1 MCTKA
6 EPCEEENILQVQW
19 EHRAE
24 ILAVLGTGTCY
35 IGKNSHQPPSTLSC
49 FSLPPSA
56 SSTIPKPVWVLM
68 PFPVEHHQPPAE
80 RHHYVF
86 LSMSSPIMKNM
97 AFPQPPSTLS
107 TIHLY
112 FCLGHLGRY
121 IQHPVCSVYPLLF
134 IPSSQLPR
142 YLALLYLSPKEP
154 INSEHPAFSW
164 VHSLLFNN
172 TTPYFK

>member
-6 EPCEEENILQVQW
+6 EPCEEETILQEQL

-56 SSTIPKPVWVLM
+56 SSTIPKPAWVLM
-68 PFPVEHHQPPAE
+68 PFPVTSHPLSTSPLRLSE
-80 RHHYVF
+80 YVF
-86 LSMSSPIMKNM
+86 PHHEEYGFSPTP
-97 AFPQPPSTLS
+97 FHSPPCIS
-107 TIHLY
+107 

-121 IQHPVCSVYPLLF
+121 IQHPVCSVYPVLF

>member
-6 EPCEEENILQVQW
+6 EPREEENILQEQL

-24 ILAVLGTGTCY
+24 ILAVLGTGTCC
-35 IGKNSHQPPSTLSC
+35 IGKNSHQPPSTLPC
-49 FSLPPSA
+49 FSLPQSA
-56 SSTIPKPVWVLM
+56 SPSIPKPVWVLM
-68 PFPVEHHQPPAE
+68 PLTVEHHQPPAE

-86 LSMSSPIMKNM
+86 LSVSSSIMENM

-112 FCLGHLGRY
+112 FCLGHLSRY

-134 IPSSQLPR
+134 ITSSQLPR
-142 YLALLYLSPKEP
+142 YLALLYLIPKEP